1 VADLDAPSEGSV
13 REPVYYRLK
22 QDLLAT
28 IEAAEVGTRLPSERA
43 LAEEFGTSRASVRL
57 ALQELVVEG
66 RLRRE
71 HGSGTYVARPK
82 LAQPLQLSSYTS
94 EARAAGFEPGT
105 EILELATVPAG
116 PRVGA
121 RLGVAPSTR
130 VVLLVRLRTAD
141 GLPMAIERTH
151 LVSSRFPH
159 LRRHL
164 TAEGSLYRVMREE
177 YGAEPY
183 ESQDTIE
190 TGVLSPDDA
199 ALLRTEVGL
208 PALRQTRLAVDRQ
221 GVPLE
226 WTESIYRG
234 DRFTLVAH
242 LRRDP
247 RR

>member
-1 VADLDAPSEGSV
+1 MAAASASDGAQV

-28 IEAAEVGTRLPSERA
+28 IEASEEGERLPSERV
-43 LAEEFGTSRASVRL
+43 LAEDFGTSRASVRL

-82 LAQPLQLSSYTS
+82 LAQPLELSSYTS

-105 EILELATVPAG
+105 EILELATVRAG

-121 RLGVAPSTR
+121 RLAVAPSTR

-141 GLPMAIERTH
+141 GLPMALERTH
-151 LVSSRFPH
+151 LVSARFPH

-164 TAEGSLYRVMREE
+164 SAEGSLYRVMREV
-177 YGAEPY
+177 YGVEPV
-183 ESQDTIE
+183 ESHDAIE
-190 TGVLSPDDA
+190 TAVLSPDDA
-199 ALLRTEVGL
+199 AVLRTEVGL
-208 PALRQTRLAVDRQ
+208 PALRQTRLALDAD
-221 GVPLE
+221 GTPLE
-226 WTESIYRG
+226 WTESVYRG

-242 LRRDP
+242 LRKG
-247 RR
+247 

>member
-1 VADLDAPSEGSV
+1 MAAASASDGAQV

-28 IEAAEVGTRLPSERA
+28 IEASEEGERLPSERV
-43 LAEEFGTSRASVRL
+43 LAEDFGTSRASVRL

-82 LAQPLQLSSYTS
+82 LAQPLELSSYTS

-121 RLGVAPSTR
+121 RLAVAPSTR

-141 GLPMAIERTH
+141 GLPMALERTH
-151 LVSSRFPH
+151 LVSARFPH

-164 TAEGSLYRVMREE
+164 SAEGSLYRVMREV
-177 YGAEPY
+177 YDVEPV
-183 ESQDTIE
+183 ESHDTIE
-190 TGVLSPDDA
+190 TAVLSPDDA
-199 ALLRTEVGL
+199 AVLRTEVGL
-208 PALRQTRLAVDRQ
+208 PALRQTRLALDAD
-221 GVPLE
+221 GTPLE
-226 WTESIYRG
+226 WTESVYRG

-242 LRRDP
+242 LRKG
-247 RR
+247 

>member
-1 VADLDAPSEGSV
+1 MAGPHAPSGV
-13 REPVYYRLK
+13 AAREPVYYRLK
-22 QDLLAT
+22 QDLLET
-28 IEAAEVGTRLPSERA
+28 IEASEVGARLPSERS
-43 LAEEFGTSRASVRL
+43 LAEDFGTSRASVRL

-71 HGSGTYVARPK
+71 HGSGTFVAHPK

-105 EILELATVPAG
+105 EILELTSRPAG

-121 RLGVAPSTR
+121 RLQVAPSTR
-130 VVLLVRLRTAD
+130 IVLLVRLRTAD
-141 GLPMAIERTH
+141 RLPMAIERTH

-164 TAEGSLYRVMREE
+164 TAEGSLYRVMREQ
-177 YGAEPY
+177 YAVEPY

-208 PALRQTRLAVDRQ
+208 PALRQTRLALDEQ
-221 GVPLE
+221 GAPLE
-226 WTESIYRG
+226 WTESVYRG

-242 LRRDP
+242 LRRG
-247 RR
+247 